1 MKRPPTFARCDDKN
15 DFVESARDAIEVAS
29 IDLVADG
36 MLPEDGAIES
46 TSRNTRAFLNN
57 LGCSVNV
64 REIRSVFPGKVVIY
78 VNFKVTKSLLSTMRG
93 DFIDF

>member
-1 MKRPPTFARCDDKN
+1 M
-15 DFVESARDAIEVAS
+15 ESARDAIEVAS

-36 MLPEDGAIES
+36 MMPEDGAIES

-64 REIRSVFPGKVVIY
+64 RQIWSVFPGEVVIY
-78 VNFKVTKSLLSTMRG
+78 VNFKVTKSQISLEHHAWR
-93 DFIDF
+93 FY